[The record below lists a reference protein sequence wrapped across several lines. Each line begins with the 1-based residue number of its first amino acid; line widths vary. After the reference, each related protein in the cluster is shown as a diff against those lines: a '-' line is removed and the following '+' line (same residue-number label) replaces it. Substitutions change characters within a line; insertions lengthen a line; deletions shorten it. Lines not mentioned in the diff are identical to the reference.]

1 MVAAAKQDR
10 EAVEKKNEQLRA
22 QIKDTEALVASQKE
36 QLSELKTVMQEMNS
50 VRDDTDTTPNTS
62 TAPSSPAVVMQA
74 NLNRLLDTSN
84 ISPVA
89 AGTTDVSPA
98 PSTSFSH
105 LLKPI
110 YRTDMVAYDDFR
122 DLLNLAKTSKPTS
135 RIASGSYGGLN
146 VMGLGSLT
154 SNPNVST
161 VSLNTAGSQSQTP
174 TGSPQ
179 PSVSHAPLKDTRF
192 YKRVLTED
200 VEPALRL
207 DAAPSIS
214 WLTRRSVLSSV
225 CDGGLVVEPMPASS
239 RKYRFP
245 CALCGERR
253 MGNENERTHRFRT
266 SDSES
271 APRYA
276 LCILCL
282 EKMRACCEL
291 TGYLRM
297 ILDGHVHVED
307 VEEEKE
313 AWEETIRLRE
323 RLFWSRLGGGVV
335 PSFTSPDESE
345 KSLPMDPATDSNLT
359 GSEPVTETPS
369 VLPAKDVDRS
379 HDCPPSLPPK
389 DNEAEAEVEA
399 DSLKSDVKEAS
410 IGGTIISAEKAGDDE
425 KEVANQ
431 GASPPDEAEDTLA
444 ENLSHDAPHS
454 DAVTESVS
462 LPETVTQAVPTTE
475 ADKHTAMPGA
485 FD

>member
-10 EAVEKKNEQLRA
+10 EVVEKKNEQLRA
-22 QIKDTEALVASQKE
+22 QIKDTEALVSSQKE

-84 ISPVA
+84 ISPVS
-89 AGTTDVSPA
+89 AGSADVSPA
-98 PSTSFSH
+98 PSTSFSY
-105 LLKPI
+105 LVKPI

-135 RIASGSYGGLN
+135 RIPSGSYGGLN

-154 SNPNVST
+154 GNQNVST
-161 VSLNTAGSQSQTP
+161 VSLSHANGQSQTP

-200 VEPALRL
+200 VEPSLRL

-239 RKYRFP
+239 RKYKFP

-253 MGNENERTHRFRT
+253 VGSENERTHRFRT

-276 LCILCL
+276 LCTLCL

-345 KSLPMDPATDSNLT
+345 KSLPVVAATTDSNFT
-359 GSEPVTETPS
+359 ESEPVTETPP
-369 VLPAKDVDRS
+369 VFPAKDEGS
-379 HDCPPSLPPK
+379 PPSLPPK
-389 DNEAEAEVEA
+389 DNEVEAEA
-399 DSLKSDVKEAS
+399 DPFQSDVKQVS
-410 IGGTIISAEKAGDDE
+410 IGGTVISTGKAEGDEKAT
-425 KEVANQ
+425 ANQ
-431 GASPPDEAEDTLA
+431 EASVPDEVEDTPA
-444 ENLSHDAPHS
+444 ENLSCDAPHS

-462 LPETVTQAVPTTE
+462 LPETVTQPNPTKNE
-475 ADKHTAMPGA
+475 ADTPAAMPGA
-485 FD
+485 FDQW